1 MITIEG
7 SHGTSVSRAQL
18 VQKNGFRQGSGRGGT
33 GVYFWLGPYYIELAV
48 GWYNF
53 LASKN
58 EFINDEN
65 PSCAVIIALI
75 KADES
80 EVLNLEDETL
90 KNEIAVVVKKQG
102 INPKNKR
109 AVAKLYDSF
118 IMRLEQKLQVKFKA
132 VKIRVGFPPLEFIK
146 DYPISIIGAP
156 LCCIT
161 RDPGCVT
168 INEIRLI

>member
-18 VQKNGFRQGSGRGGT
+18 VQKNGFRQGTGKGGT

-48 GWYNF
+48 GWYKF

-58 EFINDEN
+58 RFSNDEN

-80 EVLNLEDETL
+80 EVLNLEEEVL
-90 KNEIAVVVKKQG
+90 KNEIAAVVKKQG
-102 INPKNKR
+102 IDPRNKN

-132 VKIRVGFPPLEFIK
+132 VKVRVGIPLEFLK

-156 LCCIT
+156 LCCIA
-161 RDPGCVT
+161 REIGCIT
-168 INEIRLI
+168 INEIRII